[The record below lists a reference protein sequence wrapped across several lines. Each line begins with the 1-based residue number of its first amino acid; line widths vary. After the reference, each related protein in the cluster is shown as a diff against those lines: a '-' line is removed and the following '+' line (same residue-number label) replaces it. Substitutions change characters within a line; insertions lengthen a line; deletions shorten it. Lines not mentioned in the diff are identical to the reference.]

1 VRVAARAVPA
11 LHLDHQAVLE
21 FLYFG
26 FMFGD
31 KTHFREVR
39 KVPCATMLTVERG
52 PKLREHVY

>member
-1 VRVAARAVPA
+1 M
-11 LHLDHQAVLE
+11 HLDHQAVLE